1 MRAGRLLACLLGV
14 LAAGSVPLPTAAEPS
29 TPPWPSS
36 RPGEAAAFRA
46 FLDGLWPEAA
56 AAGIPRATFDA
67 ALRDLIAPDPKIV
80 AQAKSQSEFS
90 RSISEYVAGAASPE
104 RVAKGRALATRWS
117 SVLDNIERRYRVQ
130 RDIVLA
136 IWGLESGFGA
146 VSGGFPVVRAL
157 ATLAFVGQRRDV
169 FRRELIDALRIM
181 QGEHLPPAA
190 LTGSWA
196 GAMGQT
202 QFMPSSFLAHAV
214 DGDGDGR
221 RDIWNSAPDVLA
233 SIANFIAQSGWQAG
247 LPWGFEI
254 VLPAGMDL
262 SLHRR
267 AFADWG
273 RLGVRRAD
281 GKPLPPTGD
290 ASLFWPAGIKGPAFL
305 LTDNFEAIRAYNT
318 SDSYALGV
326 GLLADRIGGGGPL
339 TRAWP
344 NQRVLSGDERREVHN
359 RLAALGLYSGTPDG
373 KFGAQTRDAVRRFQL
388 GRGMVPDG
396 YADAAVLEALR
407 RR

>member
-1 MRAGRLLACLLGV
+1 MRVGRLLAVLLG
-14 LAAGSVPLPTAAEPS
+14 LLGAGSAPWPAAAEPPKPS
-29 TPPWPSS
+29 TASS
-36 RPGEAAAFRA
+36 PPGEAAAFRS

-56 AAGIPRATFDA
+56 AAGVPRATFDA
-67 ALRDLIAPDPKIV
+67 AFRDLTAPDPKIV
-80 AQAKSQSEFS
+80 AQTKSQSEFS
-90 RSISEYVAGAASPE
+90 RPISEYVAGAASPD
-104 RVAKGRALATRWS
+104 RVAKGRALSTRWS

-130 RDIVLA
+130 RDIALA

-146 VSGGFPVVRAL
+146 ASGGFPVVRAL
-157 ATLAFVGQRRDV
+157 ATLAFVGQRQDV

-181 QGEHLPPAA
+181 QGEHLEAAA

-221 RDIWNSAPDVLA
+221 RDIWNSTPDVLA

-267 AFADWG
+267 ALADWG

-281 GKPLPPTGD
+281 GKPLPPAGE
-290 ASLFWPAGIKGPAFL
+290 ASLFLPAGVKGPAFL

-326 GLLADRIGGGGPL
+326 GLLADRIAGAGPL

-344 NQRVLSGDERREVHN
+344 KERVLSGEERREVHR
-359 RLAALGLYSGTPDG
+359 RLAALGLYAGAQDG
-373 KFGAQTRDAVRRFQL
+373 KFGAQTRDAVRRFQIAAGL
-388 GRGMVPDG
+388 VPDG
-396 YADAAVLEALR
+396 YADVSLLEALR
-407 RR
+407 KR

>member
-1 MRAGRLLACLLGV
+1 MRVGRLLAVLLGL
-14 LAAGSVPLPTAAEPS
+14 LAAGSAPRPAAAEPKPS
-29 TPPWPSS
+29 TASSPPS
-36 RPGEAAAFRA
+36 EAAAFRS
-46 FLDGLWPEAA
+46 FLDGLWPEAS
-56 AAGIPRATFDA
+56 AAGISRATLDA
-67 ALRDLIAPDPKIV
+67 ALRDLTAPDPKIV
-80 AQAKSQSEFS
+80 AQAKGQSEFS
-90 RSISEYVAGAASPE
+90 RSISEYVAGAASPD
-104 RVAKGRALATRWS
+104 RVAKGRALSTRWS
-117 SVLDNIERRYRVQ
+117 PVLDDIERRYRVQ

-136 IWGLESGFGA
+136 VWGLESGFGA
-146 VSGGFPVVRAL
+146 ASGGFPVVRAL
-157 ATLAFVGQRRDV
+157 ATLAFVGERRDV

-290 ASLFWPAGIKGPAFL
+290 ASLFLPAGIKGPAFL

-326 GLLADRIGGGGPL
+326 GLLADRIGGRGPL

>member
-1 MRAGRLLACLLGV
+1 
-14 LAAGSVPLPTAAEPS
+14 
-29 TPPWPSS
+29 
-36 RPGEAAAFRA
+36 
-46 FLDGLWPEAA
+46 
-56 AAGIPRATFDA
+56 
-67 ALRDLIAPDPKIV
+67 
-80 AQAKSQSEFS
+80 
-90 RSISEYVAGAASPE
+90 
-104 RVAKGRALATRWS
+104 
-117 SVLDNIERRYRVQ
+117 
-130 RDIVLA
+130 
-136 IWGLESGFGA
+136 
-146 VSGGFPVVRAL
+146 
-157 ATLAFVGQRRDV
+157 V

-290 ASLFWPAGIKGPAFL
+290 ASLFLPAGIKGPAFL

-326 GLLADRIGGGGPL
+326 GLLADRIGGGGLL